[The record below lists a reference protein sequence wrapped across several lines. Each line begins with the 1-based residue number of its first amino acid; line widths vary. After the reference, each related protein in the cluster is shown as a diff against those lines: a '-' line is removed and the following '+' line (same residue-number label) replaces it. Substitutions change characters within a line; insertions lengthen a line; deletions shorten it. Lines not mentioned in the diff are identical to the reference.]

1 MGRGGWLRRFA
12 FAVASATIERRVEEA
27 EARSVLGV
35 GPRANVEELRTAF
48 RRKLRQAHPD
58 LVPDDP
64 GATLATA
71 RLVSA
76 YAVLRRAGPA
86 LAWTPA
92 TDPGVVA
99 SSHVTAVTLDG
110 DSLTYPA
117 PPDEVYRRLVA
128 ATDQLGELTYVD
140 PDARLLDTV
149 VTTADGTACSLLA
162 SLQGRAHGTEVFF
175 TLEPLGQGRCL
186 PVEPLVAELAAL
198 LAAGPSA
205 S

>member
-1 MGRGGWLRRFA
+1 M
-12 FAVASATIERRVEEA
+12 EEA

-35 GPRANVEELRTAF
+35 GARASAEELRTAF
-48 RRKLRQAHPD
+48 RRKLRRAHPD

-76 YAVLRRAGPA
+76 YAVLRHAGPTSGC
-86 LAWTPA
+86 TPA
-92 TDPGVVA
+92 TDPGVIA
-99 SSHVTAVTLDG
+99 SSLATTVTLDD
-110 DSLTYPA
+110 DSLTYPG
-117 PPDEVYRRLVA
+117 PPDEVYRRLLA
-128 ATDQLGELTYVD
+128 AADQLGELTYVD

-149 VTTADGTACSLLA
+149 ITTADGTACSLLA

-175 TLEPLGQGRCL
+175 TLEPLGQGRCP
-186 PVEPLVAELAAL
+186 PVEPLVAALAAL
-198 LAAGPSA
+198 LVAGPSR